1 MFTVLGFIPIILLPP
16 HPQPSPF
23 LRREERREKERIFV
37 AWGNLKNT
45 VLIILPLEWRR
56 ERYIEY
62 GYAQVFIMFGGRM

>member
-16 HPQPSPF
+16 HPPPSPF